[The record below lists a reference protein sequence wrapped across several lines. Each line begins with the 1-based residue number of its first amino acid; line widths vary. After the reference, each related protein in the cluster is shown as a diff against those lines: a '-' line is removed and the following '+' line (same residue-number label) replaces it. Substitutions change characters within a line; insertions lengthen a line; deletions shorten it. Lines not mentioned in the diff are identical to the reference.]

1 MTNTEYR
8 NLYVKT
14 LYVIASCKTEEHLVV
29 ASKYLD
35 LAAKKL
41 GTPHKDTLLSQ
52 ALIKEYEI
60 NGR

>member
-52 ALIKEYEI
+52 ALIKEY
-60 NGR
+60 